1 LTLHSFARP
10 FSAPN
15 PLLAVE
21 PTLNALNANSSALD
35 FNQSFDNFVRN
46 VQRASNGEVNWNLSD
61 IDTSDFQQLIVN
73 MKTADRNNWNLSS
86 DQFVNFASS
95 LSTFL
100 AQSIKMQKAD
110 TSNNYEANVAL
121 LKTELAS
128 FTTDAK
134 KEPYADMSVNINLND
149 SQLKLPME
157 IINSLC
163 MSSSH
168 LNMGAKEVSLP

>member
-1 LTLHSFARP
+1 
-10 FSAPN
+10 
-15 PLLAVE
+15 
-21 PTLNALNANSSALD
+21 
-35 FNQSFDNFVRN
+35 VRN

-61 IDTSDFQQLIVN
+61 IDTSDFQELIVN

-95 LSTFL
+95 LSNFL
-100 AQSIKMQKAD
+100 AQSIKMQRAKPAGCQASAA
-110 TSNNYEANVAL
+110 SNNYEANVAL

-128 FTTDAK
+128 FTTGLDAK

-168 LNMGAKEVSLP
+168 LNMNAKEVSQP